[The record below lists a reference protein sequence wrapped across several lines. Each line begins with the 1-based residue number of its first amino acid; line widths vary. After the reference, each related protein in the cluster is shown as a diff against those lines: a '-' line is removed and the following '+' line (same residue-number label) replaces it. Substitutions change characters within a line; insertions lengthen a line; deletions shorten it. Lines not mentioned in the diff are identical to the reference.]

1 MGKWFRGS
9 MLLVLMLSVSTLGVT
24 PSQASSQAS
33 IKSGSKCAKLGST
46 SVFDG
51 KTYTCVKKGKTLVW
65 DSGIKVA
72 KSAPIT
78 KTTPI
83 PKQVVSQSPAAAATP
98 TPTPSTSAIPIATPS
113 ATPTA
118 TPTPTATATPK
129 PSPTGSV
136 LLGSKSKPAAI
147 GSSIKIDDITYAIT
161 KVDFNVDAK
170 ICAANGQND
179 GCTVDAN
186 QNSIVVPTNTTTW
199 VDVIFNV
206 QNLATVT
213 VNPADSTIDFYLVI
227 PNEPLLQNNDLVF
240 GYTLLSDLQID
251 PGGSGE
257 GSVLFQVPK
266 TFKTLKTTLDLRTL
280 DDYGDPVDTY
290 FQVNW

>member
-1 MGKWFRGS
+1 MGKWIRGS
-9 MLLVLMLSVSTLGVT
+9 IILMLLLSISTLGVT
-24 PSQASSQAS
+24 PSQAS
-33 IKSGSKCAKLGST
+33 IKAGSKCLKLGAT
-46 SVFDG
+46 SVFAG

-65 DSGIKVA
+65 NSGVKIA
-72 KSAPIT
+72 KSAPIA
-78 KTTPI
+78 KTTPT
-83 PKQVVSQSPAAAATP
+83 PKPVVSQSPAAAATP
-98 TPTPSTSAIPIATPS
+98 TPTPSTSATPIATPS

-129 PSPTGSV
+129 PSPTGSAV
-136 LLGSKSKPAAI
+136 LGSKSKPAPI
-147 GSSIKIDDITYAIT
+147 GSSIKIDDITYAIS

-170 ICAANGQND
+170 ICAADGQND

-186 QNSIVVPTNTTTW
+186 QNSIVDPTKTTTW
-199 VDVIFNV
+199 VDVIFSV
-206 QNLATVT
+206 QNSATVT
-213 VNPADSTIDFYLVI
+213 VNPADSTIEFYLVI

-240 GYTLLSDLQID
+240 GYTLLSDSQID
-251 PGGSGE
+251 PEGSGG

-280 DDYGDPVDTY
+280 DSYGDPVDTY